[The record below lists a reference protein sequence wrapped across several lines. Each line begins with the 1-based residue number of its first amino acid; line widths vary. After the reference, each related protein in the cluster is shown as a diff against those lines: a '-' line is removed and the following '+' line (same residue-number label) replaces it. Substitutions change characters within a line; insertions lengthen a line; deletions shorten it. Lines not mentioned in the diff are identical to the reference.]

1 MVSSSYR
8 ITEPHPSVPTSH
20 YIHAGRGGAGNV
32 SYVDPKS
39 LTAGAD
45 ASGPASRTA
54 LNNNSSHYYPSG
66 RGGAGNMNY
75 TGGERPIFSFDE
87 ELERQRRM
95 QQHQA
100 PMYHVGRGGAGNYA
114 SEKKKRASSAS
125 SSESV
130 GSDRAGR
137 NSLEGVISRLRGSFS
152 TK

>member
-39 LTAGAD
+39 ITSGAD

-54 LNNNSSHYYPSG
+54 LNTKSSNYYPSG
-66 RGGAGNMNY
+66 RGGAGNMTFAGN
-75 TGGERPIFSFDE
+75 ERPIFSFDE

-100 PMYHVGRGGAGNYA
+100 PVYHVGRGGAGNFA
-114 SEKKKRASSAS
+114 SEKRASSAS
-125 SSESV
+125 SADSMASS
-130 GSDRAGR
+130 GKNGR
-137 NSLEGVISRLRGSFS
+137 SSIEGVFDRIRGSFAS
-152 TK
+152 K